1 MRGVTHSWD
10 ARPAGALIAGT
21 SWTTVPV
28 SPPNDGCCTHWSS
41 GCVNT
46 IGAAILAASS
56 HTILQLKSGTY
67 CNEKYTGAPST
78 VSEYRN
84 DYVGIV
90 QKKSYLAIEAADPAH
105 IPKIVF
111 DGDGGFRVED
121 SDHITFSHL
130 DIAGPALSIT
140 GAEATKDRV
149 RSTGRD
155 AGGCGKYVHSN
166 CYTEQGCVWSD
177 IRHYCSGEPYAYF
190 NGIGFRV
197 LSSGSLTLSDLSIH
211 HCPSAA
217 VHVEQSADVVVKS
230 NLVYGNTW
238 WTSSATSAIAF
249 ALGHHKI
256 ALSSKYVVA
265 DNVVYGNRNFIPFYY
280 MHHVAGAIANGVI
293 SNYGHENQNYIID
306 GQGMTLTRPSDYAG
320 TFHFSNNT
328 VFDSGING
336 LSVQRATDPAFKI
349 TVEDNRFFDNGATMA
364 KWEGRQGVGGF
375 VINSGS
381 DKTTSHV
388 TANSNQISQE
398 AVENDHTY
406 QCYGSCSLTSTS
418 SGNTHCGGDPA
429 PAFGSSAFVST
440 DCAAQNARLQAL
452 RANYP
457 SSQMPRCPRY
467 MPFKEAKGYDCVD

>member
-10 ARPAGALIAGT
+10 VPPGALITGIPL

-28 SPPNDGCCTHWSS
+28 SPPNDGCCTYWSA

-46 IGAAILAASS
+46 IRAAIGAASS
-56 HTILQLKSGTY
+56 HTILQLKAGTY
-67 CNEKYTGAPST
+67 CNEKYTGAPSMA
-78 VSEYRN
+78 SEFSN
-84 DYVGIV
+84 DYVGTV
-90 QKKSYLAIEAADPAH
+90 KKKSYLTIEAADPAH
-105 IPKIVF
+105 VPKIVF
-111 DGDGGFRVED
+111 DGGGGFIVED
-121 SDHITFSHL
+121 SDHITFSSL
-130 DIAGPALSIT
+130 DITGPALSIT
-140 GAEATKDRV
+140 GAEATHDRV
-149 RSTGRD
+149 RETGRD
-155 AGGCGKYVHSN
+155 AGGCGKYVQSN
-166 CYTEQGCVWSD
+166 CNMQQGCAWSV
-177 IRHYCSGEPYAYF
+177 IRSYCSGQQYAYF

-197 LSSGSLTLSDLSIH
+197 LSTGSLTLSDLSIH

-217 VHVEQSADVVVKS
+217 VHVSQSADVVVKS

-256 ALSSKYVVA
+256 SLSSKYVVV
-265 DNVVYGNRNFIPFYY
+265 DNVVYGNRNFIPFYNAQ
-280 MHHVAGAIANGVI
+280 HVAGGAGPFPD
-293 SNYGHENQNYIID
+293 YGHDSQNYIVD

-336 LSVQRATDPAFKI
+336 LSVQKATDPAFKI

-381 DKTTSHV
+381 NRTTSHV
-388 TANSNQISQE
+388 TANSNQISQDS
-398 AVENDHTY
+398 VGSDHTY
-406 QCYGSCSLTSTS
+406 QCHGSCSLTSSS

-429 PAFGSSAFVST
+429 PAFGLSAFVTT

-457 SSQMPRCPRY
+457 SSKMPRCPRY
-467 MPFKEAKGYDCVD
+467 LPFLEAKGYDCVD